1 MSLVLEGES
10 VMSRRTGVL
19 TALIPLFLLA
29 SSLALPAQTVASDGA
44 GAQALT
50 SRIASAP
57 NPAHAFTDLNGSDRA
72 LVLDY
77 LQVTRVEVSEIPNVP
92 ASGAIMPLVGG
103 CWQVTWSVVGKD
115 VFGFVVWQYNQEIYD
130 WCGNGS
136 TITTAGQVTRWA
148 SSLAPFWQ
156 YTPLGNRQN
165 WGGVRYTYQRAWSEG
180 QMALCIP
187 PGGCEQYQYPWID
200 QTAYPNGTVGGSE
213 GA

>member
-1 MSLVLEGES
+1 
-10 VMSRRTGVL
+10 VL
-19 TALIPLFLLA
+19 TRTRVLAALIALFLLA
-29 SSLALPAQTVASDGA
+29 SSLPLPARAAASDGA
-44 GAQALT
+44 AAQALT
-50 SRIASAP
+50 HLIASAP
-57 NPAHAFTDLNGSDRA
+57 NPAHAFAELNGSDRG

-77 LQVTRVEVSEIPNVP
+77 LRVTRVEVSEIPSVP
-92 ASGAIMPLVGG
+92 AFGVVMPLVGG

-115 VFGFVVWQYNQEIYD
+115 VFGFVLWQYNQEIYN

-156 YTPLGNRQN
+156 YTPLGNIQN
-165 WGGVRYTYQRAWSEG
+165 WGGVGYTYQRAWSQG
-180 QMALCIP
+180 RMALCIP

-200 QTAYPNGTVGGSE
+200 QIAYPNGTVGGSA